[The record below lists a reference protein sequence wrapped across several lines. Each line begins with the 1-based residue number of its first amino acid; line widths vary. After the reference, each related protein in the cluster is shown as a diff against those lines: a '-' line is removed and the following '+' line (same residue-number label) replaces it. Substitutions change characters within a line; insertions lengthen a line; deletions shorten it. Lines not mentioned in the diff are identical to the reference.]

1 MKIFLIPLMIGAVTG
16 MMAVGMLANMVFAQG
31 TDTAA
36 TTSGVYVTVVL
47 AVISLVNSL
56 FSTYLAQKA
65 KMTGQAPNETDLRI
79 QQQLVLLQEK
89 VGNASGAIANLV
101 DFVGNKVAPEQFNQ
115 IKEGTLPYIKAQE
128 VIKKAGE
135 IQADVKHGEDL
146 LNEIQDKVQK

>member
-79 QQQLVLLQEK
+79 KQQLVLLQ
-89 VGNASGAIANLV
+89 
-101 DFVGNKVAPEQFNQ
+101 
-115 IKEGTLPYIKAQE
+115 
-128 VIKKAGE
+128 
-135 IQADVKHGEDL
+135 
-146 LNEIQDKVQK
+146 